1 MKGRECG
8 EPVCRIRPAKV
19 FDWRPSGIYDEAYLD
34 YLRKLL
40 ESMTEHGLVAYVVS
54 RQALRIRPSLT
65 STGLSVPP
73 PRRLVTALRR
83 IRCACVDAPSR
94 RL

>member
-8 EPVCRIRPAKV
+8 EPVCRIRPQLKI
-19 FDWRPSGIYDEAYLD
+19 FDWGASGIYDEAYLD

-54 RQALRIRPSLT
+54 W
-65 STGLSVPP
+65 
-73 PRRLVTALRR
+73 
-83 IRCACVDAPSR
+83 
-94 RL
+94 

>member
-8 EPVCRIRPAKV
+8 EPVCRIRPQLKC

-54 RQALRIRPSLT
+54 
-65 STGLSVPP
+65 
-73 PRRLVTALRR
+73 
-83 IRCACVDAPSR
+83 
-94 RL
+94 